1 MVASSKLE
9 HPPGDRVETDRRDA
23 ERLVRLLR
31 ISGAAGGAGA
41 GRAEEAARELVP
53 AREDRLSKL
62 LLRHGLIWENCPG
75 QGRMTRG
82 CGRCG
87 STGRCDVGL
96 RRGVRRRAER
106 PRPP

>member
-9 HPPGDRVETDRRDA
+9 HPPGDRVETDRCDA

-53 AREDRLSKL
+53 AREDAA
-62 LLRHGLIWENCPG
+62 G
-75 QGRMTRG
+75 T
-82 CGRCG
+82 RCG
-87 STGRCDVGL
+87 PGTGRRSCCCAMG
-96 RRGVRRRAER
+96 
-106 PRPP
+106 